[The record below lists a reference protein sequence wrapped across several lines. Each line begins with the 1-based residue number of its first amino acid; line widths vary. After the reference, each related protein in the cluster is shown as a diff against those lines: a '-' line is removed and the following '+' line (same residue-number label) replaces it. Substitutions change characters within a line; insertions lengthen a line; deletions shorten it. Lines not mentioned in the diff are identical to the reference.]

1 MKKLFLSLALI
12 ALVMSV
18 HAQSKSVASLY
29 EKYKGDEDF
38 FHMELG
44 GNFMNFADGFKID
57 LDKNDMATVAKSI
70 EKLNF
75 FTLPDNADQSRE
87 EFKSLQKG
95 LERERYELLMEA
107 AEGKG
112 GLMIYS
118 KGANK
123 ISDLVVLV
131 GGDEGDL
138 MVVEMKGIFDQETIS
153 KAMSSG
159 TKGSKGAK

>member
-12 ALVMSV
+12 AVSLSV
-18 HAQSKSVASLY
+18 NAQSKSVASLY
-29 EKYKGDEDF
+29 EKYKGDDDF

-57 LDKNDMATVAKSI
+57 LDKDDMAAVAKSI

-75 FTLPDNADQSRE
+75 FTLPDHANVSGM

-112 GLMIYS
+112 GVLVYS
-118 KGANK
+118 KGGNT

-138 MVVEMKGIFDQETIS
+138 MVVELKGTFDQETVA
-153 KAMSSG
+153 KATNYSS
-159 TKGSKGAK
+159 KGSKGAK

>member
-12 ALVMSV
+12 TLALSV
-18 HAQSKSVASLY
+18 NAQSKSVASLH
-29 EKYKGDEDF
+29 EKYKGDDDF

-57 LDKNDMATVAKSI
+57 LDKDDLAAVAKSI

-75 FTLPDNADQSRE
+75 FTLPDNTDANGV

-112 GLMIYS
+112 GIMVYS
-118 KGANK
+118 KGGNT
-123 ISDLVVLV
+123 ISDLIVLV

-138 MVVEMKGIFDQETIS
+138 MVVEMKGTFSQEVIT
-153 KAMSSG
+153 KATNYSS
-159 TKGSKGAK
+159 KGSKGAK

>member
-18 HAQSKSVASLY
+18 NAQSKSVASLF
-29 EKYKGDEDF
+29 EKYKGDDDF

-57 LDKNDMATVAKSI
+57 LDKNEMATVAKSI

-75 FTLPDNADQSRE
+75 FTLPDNADQSQA

-112 GLMIYS
+112 GVMIYS
-118 KGANK
+118 KRANK

-138 MVVEMKGIFDQETIS
+138 MVVEMKGTFDQETIS
-153 KAMSSG
+153 KAVNSG
-159 TKGSKGAK
+159 SKGSKGAK

>member
-12 ALVMSV
+12 ALALSV
-18 HAQSKSVASLY
+18 NAQSKSVASLY

-57 LDKNDMATVAKSI
+57 LNKDDMAAVAKSI

-75 FTLPDNADQSRE
+75 FTLPDNADASGV

-95 LERERYELLMEA
+95 LERERYELMMEA
-107 AEGKG
+107 AEGKTG
-112 GLMIYS
+112 VMIYS
-118 KGANK
+118 KGGNT

-131 GGDEGDL
+131 GGDEGSL
-138 MVVEMKGIFDQETIS
+138 MVVEMKGDFDQETIA
-153 KAMSSG
+153 KATNYSS
-159 TKGSKGAK
+159 KGSKGAK

>member
-1 MKKLFLSLALI
+1 MKKLFLFLALI
-12 ALVMSV
+12 ALAISV
-18 HAQSKSVASLY
+18 NAQSKSVASLY
-29 EKYKGDEDF
+29 EKYKGDDDF

-57 LDKNDMATVAKSI
+57 LDKNEMATVAKSI

-75 FTLPDNADQSRE
+75 FTLPDNADQSRA
-87 EFKSLQKG
+87 EFKSLQKC

-112 GLMIYS
+112 GVMIYS
-118 KGANK
+118 KGGNT

-138 MVVEMKGIFDQETIS
+138 IGVEMKGIFDQETIS
-153 KAMSSG
+153 KAVSSG
-159 TKGSKGAK
+159 TKRSKGTK

>member
-12 ALVMSV
+12 ALALSV
-18 HAQSKSVASLY
+18 NAQSKSVASLY
-29 EKYKGDEDF
+29 EKYKGDDDF

-57 LDKNDMATVAKSI
+57 LDKDDMAAVAKSI

-75 FTLPDNADQSRE
+75 FTLPDNSDPSRT

-112 GLMIYS
+112 GVLVYS
-118 KGANK
+118 KGGNT

-131 GGDEGDL
+131 GGEEGDL
-138 MVVEMKGIFDQETIS
+138 MVVEMKGTFSQETIA
-153 KAMSSG
+153 KATNYNS
-159 TKGSKGAK
+159 KGSKGSK

>member
-12 ALVMSV
+12 ALAISV
-18 HAQSKSVASLY
+18 NAQSKSVASLY
-29 EKYKGDEDF
+29 EKYKGDDDF

-57 LDKNDMATVAKSI
+57 LDKNEMATVAKSI

-75 FTLPDNADQSRE
+75 FTLPDNADQSRA

-112 GLMIYS
+112 GVMIYS
-118 KGANK
+118 KGGNT

-138 MVVEMKGIFDQETIS
+138 IVVEMKGIFDQETIS
-153 KAMSSG
+153 KAVSSG
-159 TKGSKGAK
+159 TKRSKGTK

>member
-1 MKKLFLSLALI
+1 MKKLFLSLALM
-12 ALVMSV
+12 ALALSV
-18 HAQSKSVASLY
+18 NAQSKSVASLY
-29 EKYKGDEDF
+29 EKYKGDDDF

-57 LDKNDMATVAKSI
+57 LNKDDMAAVAKSI
-70 EKLNF
+70 QKLNF
-75 FTLPDNADQSRE
+75 FTLSDNANSSGV

-112 GLMIYS
+112 GILVYS
-118 KGANK
+118 KGGNT
-123 ISDLVVLV
+123 ISDLIVLV

-138 MVVEMKGIFDQETIS
+138 MVVEMKGTFSQEAIA
-153 KAMSSG
+153 KATNYSS
-159 TKGSKGAK
+159 KGSKGAK

>member
-1 MKKLFLSLALI
+1 MKKLFLSLVFLALAI
-12 ALVMSV
+12 SV
-18 HAQSKSVASLY
+18 NAQSKSVTSLY
-29 EKYKGDEDF
+29 EKYKGDDDF

-57 LDKNDMATVAKSI
+57 LDKDDMAAVAKSI

-75 FTLPDNADQSRE
+75 FTLPDNADASGV

-112 GLMIYS
+112 GIMVYT
-118 KGANK
+118 KGGNTF
-123 ISDLVVLV
+123 SDLVVLV
-131 GGDEGDL
+131 GGDEGNL
-138 MVVEMKGIFDQETIS
+138 MVVEMKGTFNQETIS
-153 KAMSSG
+153 KAVNSG
-159 TKGSKGAK
+159 SKGSKGAK

>member
-12 ALVMSV
+12 ALALAVN
-18 HAQSKSVASLY
+18 AQSKSVASLF
-29 EKYKGDEDF
+29 EKYKSDDDF

-57 LDKNDMATVAKSI
+57 LDKNDMAAVAKSI

-75 FTLPDNADQSRE
+75 FTLPDNADASGS

-112 GLMIYS
+112 GIMVYS
-118 KGANK
+118 KGGNT

-138 MVVEMKGIFDQETIS
+138 MVVEMKGIFDQETVS
-153 KAMSSG
+153 KAVSSG
-159 TKGSKGAK
+159 TKGSKGEN